1 MKNIDFNNW
10 DLLDKENIKNRKK
23 YKIKLKVLIGIIF
36 YIINLIF
43 IFQYME
49 YSKVSSLFG
58 FFIFLDILFTIIIS
72 LYNIIFNKWTIKF
85 FLYMKKLLNKEIN
98 I

>member
-10 DLLDKENIKNRKK
+10 DLLDKENVKNRKK